1 MKKFLKAV
9 SLATL
14 IVTSGVSHTMAQGI
28 PVIDASSI
36 AQLIAS
42 VNNQATQ
49 IANQVQ
55 QITELQNQLAN
66 MQQRLTAITGAKGLS
81 TLLNDPTEQLRRQA
95 ATSLNSISSSAIS
108 GTPLSGGNTG
118 RINST
123 INSLKSK
130 FDLTNLAAFDSSTI
144 PQDRGIAML
153 AGAGLTAAATG
164 EDAYARSNEGMTRVN
179 NLIGQIDTTPD
190 LKSSVDL
197 NTRVLAEMSQQLNEM
212 MRVMAASTTAQGT
225 SALAKARNEAAGRKF
240 QKIGN

>member
-1 MKKFLKAV
+1 MKKYLKSV
-9 SLATL
+9 SLAVM
-14 IVTSGVSHTMAQGI
+14 IATSGVTHAFAQGI

-36 AQLIAS
+36 AQLVAT

-55 QITELQNQLAN
+55 QITELQNQLQN
-66 MQQRLTAITGAKGLS
+66 MQQRLVAMTGPKGLS
-81 TLLNDPTEQLRRQA
+81 GLLNDPTEQLRRQA
-95 ATSLNSISSSAIS
+95 ASSLNSISSSAIS
-108 GTPLSGGNTG
+108 GGTLGGGNTS
-118 RINST
+118 RISST
-123 INSLKSK
+123 IDNLKSK
-130 FDLTNLAAFDSSTI
+130 FDLTNLADFDSSTI

-179 NLIGQIDTTPD
+179 TLITQIDTTPD

-212 MRVMAASTTAQGT
+212 IRVMAANTTAQGT
-225 SALAKARNEAAGRKF
+225 AAIADARNQAAGRQF